1 MRKLTLVTAMLLL
14 SSGAFADGSRGL
26 SMPQPGVQQATG
38 QQSSIRRAEVTILP
52 GPAEQPAVTSP
63 PSMEDKL
70 RAAGELR
77 PDGTPV
83 RQPQPQIRALTPPA
97 PVPTQAAVQTQPT
110 PAAVQTQPTPAPVH
124 ATAPAPAPV
133 HATAPAAAKRVAHA
147 HKPAKKRVARR
158 ESTERKAR
166 RFAARFGIYW

>member
-26 SMPQPGVQQATG
+26 SMPQPAVQQATG
-38 QQSSIRRAEVTILP
+38 QQNSIRRAEVTILP

-63 PSMEDKL
+63 PSIEDKL

-77 PDGTPV
+77 PDGTPA
-83 RQPQPQIRALTPPA
+83 RQPQPQIRALTPPRPVQTQA
-97 PVPTQAAVQTQPT
+97 PVQTPPPVQTQAAVQTQ
-110 PAAVQTQPTPAPVH
+110 
-124 ATAPAPAPV
+124 PAPAPV

-147 HKPAKKRVARR
+147 YKPAKKRVARR

>member
-26 SMPQPGVQQATG
+26 STPQPGVQQATG
-38 QQSSIRRAEVTILP
+38 QQNSIRRAEVIILP

-77 PDGTPV
+77 PDGTPA
-83 RQPQPQIRALTPPA
+83 RQPQSSQVRALTPPPVQTQA
-97 PVPTQAAVQTQPT
+97 PVQTPPPPPVQTQAAVQTAP
-110 PAAVQTQPTPAPVH
+110 VPAPVH
-124 ATAPAPAPV
+124 ATAPE
-133 HATAPAAAKRVAHA
+133 AAKRAAHA
-147 HKPAKKRVARR
+147 YKPAKKRVARR
-158 ESTERKAR
+158 DSTERKVR